1 MDIESQLY
9 NILSEFIFGN
19 ICFTLEL
26 ADEFVRRG
34 RQGGWPADCLT
45 FLPREMV
52 LRDLIRM
59 AVDLLGDLP
68 VLGPSGTVASVWR
81 CREEARRG
89 GGRGGG
95 MGGGGSGGM
104 AGGMAGGGAGVGGVV
119 GSIEWV

>member
-1 MDIESQLY
+1 MTIEAQLY
-9 NILSEFIFGN
+9 NLLAEFIYGN
-19 ICFTLEL
+19 VCFTLEL

-34 RQGGWPADCLT
+34 LQDGWPADCLS
-45 FLPREMV
+45 FLPRVMV
-52 LRDLIRM
+52 VRDLLRM
-59 AVDLLGDLP
+59 AMDLLGDLP
-68 VLGPSGTVASVWR
+68 MLGTSGTVASVWR

-104 AGGMAGGGAGVGGVV
+104 AGGGAGVGGVV